1 MNETVLINTPLPNH
15 NDSYTVVAYKEI
27 IEKTRQIIKSSGF
40 IIKEEIYRSAENG
53 NIGQGIYHIK
63 PSQSEFANEDEL
75 GMMFAWTNSYNKRI
89 RFQCGV
95 GAYVF
100 ACSNGMVC
108 GELNYAR
115 KHTGNANLDIE
126 NQISNQIL
134 NAKKVF
140 SSIINDKDALKN
152 VSLSFKNQ
160 SELLGRLFFI
170 EDIISPRQLSVVK
183 SEMSNPSYDYGVDA
197 ENAWAFYN
205 HVTLAL
211 KAEHPKSWMG
221 NMHKFHKFM
230 MANIITSGAS
240 TQADTAYKQAELPEL
255 DDIDFD
261 SHPEFEL

>member
-100 ACSNGMVC
+100 ACSNGMVWR
-108 GELNYAR
+108 A
-115 KHTGNANLDIE
+115 
-126 NQISNQIL
+126 
-134 NAKKVF
+134 
-140 SSIINDKDALKN
+140 
-152 VSLSFKNQ
+152 
-160 SELLGRLFFI
+160 
-170 EDIISPRQLSVVK
+170 
-183 SEMSNPSYDYGVDA
+183 
-197 ENAWAFYN
+197 
-205 HVTLAL
+205 
-211 KAEHPKSWMG
+211 
-221 NMHKFHKFM
+221 
-230 MANIITSGAS
+230 
-240 TQADTAYKQAELPEL
+240 
-255 DDIDFD
+255 
-261 SHPEFEL
+261 